1 MRTLLVDNHDSYT
14 YNVFHLLAAAS
25 GEEPVVVNNDAVS
38 WRVLSRSKFD
48 AFVLSP
54 GPGRPERWHDFGVC
68 RDILSYS
75 DVPVL
80 GICLGHQGIGNLLEG
95 GVTSAPQPMHGRLSH
110 VRHRGTGI
118 FAGVPQDFSVV
129 RYHSLAI
136 TGPVGPEGHVVA
148 WADDGVVMG
157 VEHDSRPIW
166 GVQFHPESIATEF
179 GDRIAR
185 NFFLLA
191 ERSARSATHSVSTSA
206 RLSQG
211 PRGRR
216 DENRTMRPVSGP
228 STGVARGSATGEA
241 AEVAVSAGTVQA
253 ERGWTVL
260 ARTLEGAA
268 PTEHLYERLFADA
281 DISFWLDSADAP
293 TWLAQCSYMGTSAG
307 PGERHLSYDVDAAAT
322 TIRTPAGEEIRHGSI
337 FELLGDEMKGL
348 GAEPPIGVD
357 RGLMGGYVGYLGY
370 ELKAD
375 CGATNVHSSD
385 LPDAA
390 LMLANRVVAVD
401 HARQR
406 THVFALVRTAAP
418 PVDGPKSADIEDFSA
433 HQRQGDVAAERAAAT
448 QWLESTTRLAAAAI
462 CDPPPE
468 RPLDPPAEPG
478 GHVTFRCGRGRAQ
491 YLADIE
497 RSQADLAAGESYEV
511 CLTDQISTDAS
522 PDPFALYRRLR
533 RNNPSP
539 FAAFLRF
546 GDTAIVSSSPE
557 RFLSV
562 GRDGAVQARPIKGT
576 ISRAE
581 DPVED
586 AARRAELAGDEKTRA
601 EHLMIVDLLR
611 NDLGRVSE
619 IDSVRVPD
627 LMVVEPYATVHQVVS
642 TVTGQLE
649 AGRSSVEC
657 VRNCFPGGSMT
668 GAPKERTMEIIDE
681 LEDEARGVYSGAI
694 GYFGVDGAVD
704 LSIVIRTIV
713 IRPGRTTIGAGG
725 AIVMQSDPEEEFDEI
740 LLKARAPMAA
750 IARTVTGRADE
761 SALTVELEPRAAEP
775 AAAATGSGRG
785 GLSIGAEPA
794 SEAA

>member
-25 GEEPVVVNNDAVS
+25 GEEPEVVTNDSVS
-38 WRVLSRSKFD
+38 WRVLARAKFD

-68 RDILSYS
+68 RDILRYAE
-75 DVPVL
+75 VPVL

-95 GVTSAPQPMHGRLSH
+95 GVASAPEAMHGRLSH

-157 VEHDSRPIW
+157 VEHDHRPMW
-166 GVQFHPESIATEF
+166 GVQFHPESIATEH

-185 NFFLLA
+185 NFFHLA
-191 ERSARSATHSVSTSA
+191 ERTTRSATHSVPTSA
-206 RLSQG
+206 RLSQDPG
-211 PRGRR
+211 GRR
-216 DENRTMRPVSGP
+216 AENSSLSGVFGP

-241 AEVAVSAGTVQA
+241 
-253 ERGWTVL
+253 GWTVL
-260 ARTLEGAA
+260 SRTLEGAA

-281 DISFWLDSADAP
+281 EASFWLDSADAP

-307 PGERHLSYDVDAAAT
+307 VGERRLSYDVEAAAT
-322 TIRTPAGEEIRHGSI
+322 QVTTPAGEELRHGSI
-337 FELLGDEMKGL
+337 FDLLDREMAGL
-348 GAEPPIGVD
+348 EAEPPIGVD

-370 ELKAD
+370 ELKGD
-375 CGATNVHSSD
+375 TGSSNVHASD
-385 LPDAA
+385 LPDAQ

-401 HARQR
+401 HARER
-406 THVFALVRTAAP
+406 THVFALVRT
-418 PVDGPKSADIEDFSA
+418 G
-433 HQRQGDVAAERAAAT
+433 GDHGEAT
-448 QWLESTTRLAAAAI
+448 AWLEEATRLAAAAI
-462 CDPPPE
+462 CDPPTE

-478 GHVTFRCGRGRAQ
+478 SHVTFRVGRGRSR

-497 RSQADLAAGESYEV
+497 RSQAELAAGESYEV
-511 CLTDQISTDAS
+511 CLTDQISTDVS

-533 RNNPSP
+533 RSNPAP

-546 GDTAIVSSSPE
+546 GETAIVSSSPE

-576 ISRAE
+576 ISRAD
-581 DPVED
+581 DPAED
-586 AARRAELAGDEKTRA
+586 AARRAELSTDEKTRA

-619 IDSVRVPD
+619 VGSVRVPD

-649 AGRSSVEC
+649 AGRSAVEC

-761 SALTVELEPRAAEP
+761 GAWSVELEPSAAMGGAGGVSGP
-775 AAAATGSGRG
+775 VAAGRVAR
-785 GLSIGAEPA
+785 SA
-794 SEAA
+794 EAA